1 MNQRYDNAA
10 LPNGFLVK
18 LNDAGIHL
26 ETQIIESTADK
37 LKTKRYTLTKR
48 FYDFNN
54 DTQEIKYRETWG
66 VALEMPLN
74 ISTQETVRLLSATMT
89 KLQPSPF
96 NNEIYRL
103 YHFKG

>member
-26 ETQIIESTADK
+26 ATEIYENQK
-37 LKTKRYTLTKR
+37 KRYTLTKR

-66 VALEMPLN
+66 VALEMPLS

-96 NNEIYRL
+96 NNNIYRL
-103 YHFKG
+103 YHFEE